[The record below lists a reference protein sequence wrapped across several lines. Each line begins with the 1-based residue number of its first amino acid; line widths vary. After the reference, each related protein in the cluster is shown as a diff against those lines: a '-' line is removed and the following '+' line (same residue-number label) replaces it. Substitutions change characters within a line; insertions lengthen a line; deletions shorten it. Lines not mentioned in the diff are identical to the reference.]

1 MTFLENYQNFLGIFD
16 SHLKK
21 YLNSLPKD
29 LENMDV
35 SSQKLIEIS
44 TLAIQ
49 GGGKRL
55 RPYLVCLGYQMATN
69 KSFDSKSVLDAAL
82 AAEIFHTFALVHD
95 DIIDQSETRRNQ
107 KTSHVLFNEVHKTN
121 SFKGS
126 AEHFGTSMAIL
137 TGDLLIAYVTKII
150 SDLEADPQTKQNLNT
165 TFTDMFINLILG
177 QYQDVYQSFDP
188 TRPSEEMIMSTLRWK
203 SGEYTVEFPLKFGGV
218 LGGASE
224 ELLGFFAKF
233 ATPIGIAFQLR
244 DDILGIFSE
253 STTIGKSNLSDIREG
268 KNTLLIKYALELV
281 NQDQANK
288 LNLILGNQDANENDL
303 KIVQD
308 ILVSSGA
315 KEKIEAKISNLSNES
330 KNSILEANIDQG
342 HKNILSEFCDFII
355 SRDK

>member
-1 MTFLENYQNFLGIFD
+1 MTFIENYQNFLGIFE

-21 YLNSLPKD
+21 YLDSLPKD
-29 LENMDV
+29 LENKDA
-35 SSQKLIEIS
+35 STQKLIDIS
-44 TLAIQ
+44 TLAVQ

-55 RPYLVCLGYQMATN
+55 RPYLVSLGYQIAKN
-69 KSFDSKSVLDAAL
+69 ESFDSKPVLDAAL
-82 AAEIFHTFALVHD
+82 VAEIFHTFALVHD
-95 DIIDQSETRRNQ
+95 DIIDQSSTRRNQ
-107 KTSHVLFNEVHKTN
+107 KTSHVLFNEVHKSN
-121 SFKGS
+121 RLKGS
-126 AEHFGTSMAIL
+126 SEHFGTSMAIL

-150 SDLEADPQTKQNLNT
+150 SDIETDHQTKQNLNT
-165 TFTDMFINLILG
+165 AFVDMFINLILG

-203 SGEYTVEFPLKFGGV
+203 SGEYTVEFPLKFGGI
-218 LGGASE
+218 LGNASE

-244 DDILGIFSE
+244 DDIFGIFSE

-268 KNTLLIKYALELV
+268 KNTLLIRYAMELA
-281 NQDQANK
+281 NPDQISK
-288 LNLILGNQDANENDL
+288 LNSILGKQSADENEL

-308 ILVSSGA
+308 ILTSSGA
-315 KEKIEAKISNLSNES
+315 KAKIEAKILRLSDES
-330 KNSILEANIDQG
+330 KNYILEANIDQE